1 MDEMSSK
8 SKSSKKRKGSKSRN
22 GTLKRAKDGHAR
34 STSQVLTSRF
44 ARDDIGSVEEPIVAS
59 ADPVHFKRTIC
70 TISPDNG
77 CYSFTELSTIETG
90 LLDQNTMFLS
100 TADRGKT
107 KDVYGIIIAGE
118 QFVAK
123 KLIDT
128 GNGRG
133 HVPLPEAVRF
143 LSADLVRLKRMEYF
157 SKAFFT
163 RGEREGAELTYF
175 QVSDGFLIKA
185 YANDPS
191 PEPEERPE
199 DLADFVGKSTL
210 VSVYLVEPRRASSA
224 VLKFSGALGMP
235 HRFDRRSA
243 TIMAFSHFVLEE
255 AACGYMFADIQG
267 SMDRHNFAQNESA
280 LTLFDPMTHT
290 PCGKSGLGDHG
301 SQGFDN
307 FITSHK
313 CTGIC
318 TAMNLCSMSD
328 LQATMSN
335 WQDSDASSGSDGS
348 LS

>member
-1 MDEMSSK
+1 MPWCSQ
-8 SKSSKKRKGSKSRN
+8 RVTRIGRSRN
-22 GTLKRAKDGHAR
+22 T
-34 STSQVLTSRF
+34 
-44 ARDDIGSVEEPIVAS
+44 
-59 ADPVHFKRTIC
+59 
-70 TISPDNG
+70 DN
-77 CYSFTELSTIETG
+77 S
-90 LLDQNTMFLS
+90 
-100 TADRGKT
+100 
-107 KDVYGIIIAGE
+107 
-118 QFVAK
+118 FVAK

-255 AACGYMFADIQG
+255 ADPIQELMVNMGYLPH
-267 SMDRHNFAQNESA
+267 RNPRKE
-280 LTLFDPMTHT
+280 LT
-290 PCGKSGLGDHG
+290 SGLR
-301 SQGFDN
+301 SKF
-307 FITSHK
+307 
-313 CTGIC
+313 
-318 TAMNLCSMSD
+318 
-328 LQATMSN
+328 
-335 WQDSDASSGSDGS
+335 
-348 LS
+348 